1 MNAIVIEGWDSPVHP
16 AANLFPMMSDEDIDA
31 LAKSIREQGLR
42 QPIILTEDG
51 QLLDGRNRVAACSRA
66 GVPPRHEVYRGNDP
80 VAYVMAL
87 NMDRRHLTTG
97 QKAMLALKIEPMYEA
112 EGLARKSAAGRS
124 AAPGKPHKDV
134 ADLPHLSQRAP
145 LARDKAGAAVK
156 VSGRAVQQAKR
167 VAEVAPDLAEQVAAG
182 RLTLDKADQQAR
194 SMQASRRV
202 ESERDVELHAL
213 ISRVQCGETVVVNM
227 RDDMARAL
235 EARGLLTRIDR
246 GTPWGNPFIL
256 DEDGDRSQV
265 IEAYRAHYLPHK
277 PSLLR
282 QLPTLRGRALGCW
295 CAPESCHGDVL
306 KEAL

>member
-66 GVPPRHEVYRGNDP
+66 GVPPRHEVYRGDDP

-97 QKAMLALKIEPMYEA
+97 QKAMLALKLVSMYESEA
-112 EGLARKSAAGRS
+112 KARQGNR
-124 AAPGKPHKDV
+124 HDLRQDFW
-134 ADLPHLSQRAP
+134 ADLPRSSDNVSRP
-145 LARDKAGAAVK
+145 RDKAGAAVK

-194 SMQASRRV
+194 SMQASRRA

-213 ISRVQCGETVVVNM
+213 ISRVQSGETVVVNM

-295 CAPESCHGDVL
+295 CAPEPCHGDVL

>member
-16 AANLFPMMSDEDIDA
+16 AANLFPMMSDQDIDA
-31 LAKSIREQGLR
+31 LAKSIGEQGLR
-42 QPIILTEDG
+42 QPIIITEDG

-66 GVPPRHEVYRGNDP
+66 GVPPRHEVYRGDDP

-97 QKAMLALKIEPMYEA
+97 QKAMLALKLVSMYESEA
-112 EGLARKSAAGRS
+112 KARQGNR
-124 AAPGKPHKDV
+124 HDLRQDFW
-134 ADLPHLSQRAP
+134 ADLPRSSDNVSRP
-145 LARDKAGAAVK
+145 RDKAGAAVK

-295 CAPESCHGDVL
+295 CAPEPCHGDVL

>member
-66 GVPPRHEVYRGNDP
+66 GVAPRHEVYRGDDP

-97 QKAMLALKIEPMYEA
+97 QKAMLALKIVPMYEA
-112 EGLARKSAAGRS
+112 EGLARQVFGGQVAGRGR
-124 AAPGKPHKDV
+124 PQQV
-134 ADLPHLSQRAP
+134 MADLPKPIQPRLV
-145 LARDKAGAAVK
+145 ARDKAGAAVK

-194 SMQASRRV
+194 SIQASRRA
-202 ESERDVELHAL
+202 ESERDTELHAL
-213 ISRVQCGETVVVNM
+213 IARIQSGETVVVNM

-265 IEAYRAHYLPHK
+265 IKAYRAHYLPHK

-295 CAPESCHGDVL
+295 CAPEPCHGDVL